1 MLFLS
6 KLIYRFNTISIKN
19 WYTASM
25 KFHTSLDNIILKSV
39 HKDNGTGRGKEF
51 WKKKGKV
58 GESCKPDFRDN
69 HTATIIK
76 TV

>member
-1 MLFLS
+1 
-6 KLIYRFNTISIKN
+6 
-19 WYTASM
+19 M
-25 KFHTSLDNIILKSV
+25 KFHKSLDNIILKSV